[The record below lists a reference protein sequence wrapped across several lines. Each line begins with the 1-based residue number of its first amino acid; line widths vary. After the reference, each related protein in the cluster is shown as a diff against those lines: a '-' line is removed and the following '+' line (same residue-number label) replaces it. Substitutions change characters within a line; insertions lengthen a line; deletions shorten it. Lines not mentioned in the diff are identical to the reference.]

1 MKKSIST
8 LKKIGV
14 SLLAMTA
21 LLGSSYTQAFA
32 ATASTSARLM
42 VNTNYSTQV
51 NQNTSYRLTVDGV
64 DKTSAVNFV
73 AQGDRSM
80 IGLRDF
86 AGVLGCTVDWDNE
99 KVAIVTKG
107 STTLE
112 VPIGSP
118 NILVNGQ
125 QKAIDQQGTISI
137 IVNSRTYLP
146 FRVIAES
153 LGYTVSYDNETKTI
167 QVTSGSSTQPQPTP
181 QPNPSG
187 NQDYEKPTAE
197 TIKSRMGYD
206 LNHLPPDNLRE
217 CFDRYVA
224 GYQAMGLTTDQIN
237 SNLREISLAPNGTG
251 ENGKCTNE
259 QMSHWNAW
267 CDAFA
272 HTPRPTEAGT
282 FRGQVKDGH
291 VWNGDQWNFDDRLP
305 SGMQGLHLQSY

>member
-32 ATASTSARLM
+32 ATASTSARSM

-112 VPIGSP
+112 VPIGSKQ
-118 NILVNGQ
+118 ILVNGKQ
-125 QKAIDQQGTISI
+125 VNIDEQGTISI
-137 IVNSRTYLP
+137 IVNSKTYLP
-146 FRVIAES
+146 FRVIVES
-153 LGYTVSYDNETKTI
+153 LGYTVGWDSTTKTI
-167 QVTSGSSTQPQPTP
+167 TLTSGSGTTPQQPT
-181 QPNPSG
+181 QA
-187 NQDYEKPTAE
+187 EKPIENKYGVQVPAGMENTTWLEQYNYFRDEYGMTDAQAQQNM
-197 TIKSRMGYD
+197 TQVHPAPLWTSDKRNKG
-206 LNHLPPDNLRE
+206 N
-217 CFDRYVA
+217 DRIMSDAQQKHYNS
-224 GYQAMGLTTDQIN
+224 IN
-237 SNLREISLAPNGTG
+237 GARRAAVDNGTAS
-251 ENGKCTNE
+251 
-259 QMSHWNAW
+259 QM
-267 CDAFA
+267 
-272 HTPRPTEAGT
+272 PTEAGSVVGEMRDVWRFNGSAGWT
-282 FRGQVKDGH
+282 KDMGAYTCL
-291 VWNGDQWNFDDRLP
+291 NGYGD
-305 SGMQGLHLQSY
+305 